1 MTNTQK
7 VGICLLTLIFTFLLV
22 GITEYL
28 IREKISV
35 LIILTPLSIW
45 SVGATFV
52 ILFLNNRE
60 RREILGMNLFISGSL
75 SLMVALL
82 CFACPATSGFFTLSI
97 FALVGF
103 SNQ

>member
-28 IREKISV
+28 IREKVSV

-52 ILFLNNRE
+52 VLFLSNRE
-60 RREILGMNLFISGSL
+60 RRETLGMNLFMSGSIVL
-75 SLMVALL
+75 GIAVL
-82 CFACPATSGFFTLSI
+82 CFAFPPSSFFFTLSL
-97 FALVGF
+97 FAMVGF